1 MHQTKDIPIEFLR
14 ECFEYD
20 PETGILT
27 WKERPL
33 EHFLLSRLPENDTI
47 VETVSPERSR
57 NRFNTR
63 YAGTQVGTLNRG
75 YLQTRLTINGERHT
89 TVNVHR
95 ICWAL
100 ATGEWPKNEINHINS
115 IHNDNRLCNLE
126 DATRSENQ
134 SNPNDPLRKSNRSGY
149 RGVFWSIQYQ
159 KWIAILRIKGR
170 QEWLGKFD
178 TPEEASKVY
187 LDALSRKIGK

>member
-14 ECFEYD
+14 ECFEYN
-20 PETGILT
+20 PETGILI
-27 WKERPL
+27 WKERP
-33 EHFLLSRLPENDTI
+33 ESHFIGSRAQNP
-47 VETVSPERSR
+47 VS
-57 NRFNTR
+57 RFNTR
-63 YAGTQVGTLNRG
+63 YAGKQVGTLNRG
-75 YLQTRLTINGERHT
+75 YLQTRLHIDGERYT

-159 KWIAILRIKGR
+159 KWIAILRIEGR